1 MSEKK
6 AKILYNIVKYAI
18 IVLFA
23 FFAILIITQSIIINT
38 KTHELQS
45 LEQTLTL
52 TEQETNEVNSK
63 YEDITNNYDSF
74 CEDELRKEGYAKT
87 GEEVFK

>member
-18 IVLFA
+18 ICLLA
-23 FFAILIITQSIIINT
+23 FLTILIIAQTVIINT
-38 KTHELQS
+38 KSNQIENLQ
-45 LEQTLTL
+45 QTLAST
-52 TEQETNEVNSK
+52 QQQTNEINNK
-63 YEDITNNYDSF
+63 YENITNNYDSF
-74 CEDELRKEGYAKT
+74 CEEELRKEGYAKT